1 MQYVIIYH
9 NPIDIHLAL
18 WYSVT
23 NKKETKGSPDMKVG
37 YVRCSTVEQ
46 NEARQLRMM
55 EEQGAEKVFTD
66 KASGKNTDRTAFKE
80 MMAFVRSGDV
90 VIVESISRIARNT
103 RDLLAIIS
111 ELTEKGVDFVSTKES
126 IDTTTPQGRFMLTV
140 FGALAE
146 LERENILERQREG
159 IAIAKEQ
166 GKYAGRKP
174 QEVDEDKFREVCARW
189 RAGEIT
195 ATAAMQEVGLKPNT
209 FYRRVK
215 AAGL

>member
-1 MQYVIIYH
+1 MR
-9 NPIDIHLAL
+9 
-18 WYSVT
+18 
-23 NKKETKGSPDMKVG
+23 VG
-37 YVRCSTVEQ
+37 YVRCSTIEQ
-46 NEARQLRMM
+46 NEARQLKMM
-55 EEQGAEKVFTD
+55 EEQKAKKLFID
-66 KASGKNTDRTAFKE
+66 KASGKNTDRKAFKE
-80 MMAFVRSGDV
+80 MMAFVRAGDM

-103 RDLLAIIS
+103 RDLLSIVS
-111 ELTEKGVDFVSTKES
+111 ELTEKQVEFVSLKEN

-159 IAIAKEQ
+159 IAIAKDA
-166 GKYAGRKP
+166 GKYKGRKP
-174 QEVDEDKFREVCARW
+174 LEVDEAQFKDACKRW

-215 AAGL
+215 EMGL

>member
-1 MQYVIIYH
+1 MR
-9 NPIDIHLAL
+9 
-18 WYSVT
+18 
-23 NKKETKGSPDMKVG
+23 VG
-37 YVRCSTVEQ
+37 YVRCSTIEQ
-46 NEARQLRMM
+46 NEARQLKMM
-55 EEQGAEKVFTD
+55 EEQKAEKLFID
-66 KASGKNTDRTAFKE
+66 KASGKNTDRKAFKE
-80 MMAFVRSGDV
+80 MMAFVRAGDM

-103 RDLLAIIS
+103 RDLLSIVS
-111 ELTEKGVDFVSTKES
+111 ELTEKQVEFVSLKEN

-159 IAIAKEQ
+159 IAIAKDA
-166 GKYAGRKP
+166 GKYKGRKP
-174 QEVDEDKFREVCARW
+174 LEVDEVQFNDACKRW

-215 AAGL
+215 EMGL